1 LGVLATL
8 FIPLDNRQLKTY
20 IIQELSA
27 IDRAQTSSTVEIWQ
41 SESPWDHSLKQ
52 VCKKETQADEVS
64 SNPLGKGDDSG
75 AEMCNISIL
84 FAKKKKKK
92 KKFNKKKI

>member
-1 LGVLATL
+1 
-8 FIPLDNRQLKTY
+8 LKTY

-75 AEMCNISIL
+75 AEICNISIL
-84 FAKKKKKK
+84 FAKKKKKIK
-92 KKFNKKKI
+92 KKKIEKKERFG